1 MAASVRRFVHQNR
14 RRLRLHF
21 LPGYAPNLNPDE
33 HVWGYL
39 KGMFRRD
46 LVSLD
51 ENFGKVVTGKMKKIQ
66 RDRALVR
73 SFFEHPEVKYVREAL
88 GW

>member
-1 MAASVRRFVHQNR
+1 VAASVRRFVHQNR

-21 LPGYAPNLNPDE
+21 LPGYAPELNPDE
-33 HVWGYL
+33 HVWSQL

-46 LVSLD
+46 PVHLD
-51 ENFGKVVTGKMKKIQ
+51 EDFGKSVTGKMKKIQ
-66 RDRALVR
+66 RDRTLVR
-73 SFFEHPEVKYVREAL
+73 SFFDHPEVKYVKEAL

>member
-1 MAASVRRFVHQNR
+1 MRFVEKHR

-21 LPGYAPNLNPDE
+21 PPGYAPTLNPDE

-46 LVSLD
+46 PMHWKEDLIEAVNASM
-51 ENFGKVVTGKMKKIQ
+51 GQIQ
-66 RDRALVR
+66 KDRDLVR
-73 SFFEHPEVKYVREAL
+73 TFFKNPEVNYVREAL
-88 GW
+88 AW

>member
-1 MAASVRRFVHQNR
+1 MKRFVHANR
-14 RRLRLHF
+14 KRLRLHF
-21 LPGYAPNLNPDE
+21 LPRYAPNLNPDE

-46 LVSLD
+46 PVHLD
-51 ENFGKVVTGKMKKIQ
+51 EHFAKAVTASMKSIQ
-66 RDRALVR
+66 HNQTLVR
-73 SFFEHPEVKYVREAL
+73 SFFRNPEVKYVREAL